1 MGGSLGS
8 SDAHL
13 TRPGWRWAV
22 LGLPTGQGT
31 LMALGG
37 EEGGGL
43 DWGRGREMGDGGGEE
58 AEILN
63 K

>member
-1 MGGSLGS
+1 M
-8 SDAHL
+8 DAQL
-13 TRPGWRWAV
+13 TKPGWRWAV

-31 LMALGG
+31 LMALQADEG
-37 EEGGGL
+37 EGL
-43 DWGRGREMGDGGGEE
+43 DRGRGREMGGGGGEE